1 MDGLLNQDMIKAIE
15 SVELDSESKD
25 LITKILFKERTKKN
39 IVWDDF
45 DASDFFNGLIT
56 EVQEKRGDA

>member
-25 LITKILFKERTKKN
+25 LITKILFKERTKKKW
-39 IVWDDF
+39 I
-45 DASDFFNGLIT
+45 
-56 EVQEKRGDA
+56 